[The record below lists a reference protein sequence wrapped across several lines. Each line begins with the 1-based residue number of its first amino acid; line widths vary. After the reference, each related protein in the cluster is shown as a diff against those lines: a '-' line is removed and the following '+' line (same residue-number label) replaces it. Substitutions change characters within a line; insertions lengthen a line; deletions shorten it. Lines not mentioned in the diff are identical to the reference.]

1 LRASAIWEEPVSVT
15 VVLSTPSFSTIA
27 YSVAALAFDSRTQPW
42 EAGAPRRASKSV
54 PWIAWPILVKK
65 IECGI
70 GASSNSLEKW
80 SSSIRKVRK
89 LPFGVSCDGMPVDT
103 GHW

>member
-1 LRASAIWEEPVSVT
+1 
-15 VVLSTPSFSTIA
+15 LSTPCSCTSA
-27 YSVAALAFDSRTQPW
+27 YNVAALAFDNRTQPW
-42 EAGAPRRASKSV
+42 EAGVPSLLSESV

-80 SSSIRKVRK
+80 SSSMRKVRK
-89 LPFGVSCDGMPVDT
+89 LPFGVSYDGMPVET
-103 GHW
+103 GQW